1 MTDAMLVYVTA
12 KSRDEAFA
20 LGRAC
25 VEARLAACANVIDG
39 IHSVYRW
46 QGAVEEADEAV
57 LLLKTQGSCLEGL
70 TRLIQVQ
77 HAYDC
82 PCVVAVPVVGGNP
95 DYLAW
100 IAESCD

>member
-57 LLLKTQGSCLEGL
+57 LLLKTQGFRLEAL
-70 TRLIQVQ
+70 TRLIRAQ

-82 PCVVAVPVVGGNP
+82 PCVVAVPVLGGNP

-100 IAESCD
+100 IAESCN

>member
-12 KSRDEAFA
+12 KSRDEAFT

-39 IHSVYRW
+39 MHSVYRW

-57 LLLKTQGSCLEGL
+57 LLLKTQGSCLEAL
-70 TRLIQVQ
+70 TRLIRVQ

-82 PCVVAVPVVGGNP
+82 PCVVAVPVLGGNP